1 MKRANPI
8 ALYYL
13 FEYTRSQSKLQE
25 ILQFES
31 ERYKEIKAAFGDWR
45 DWIKKKWLLDPN
57 SFSFAHLE
65 KDSENAQWFSILSWF
80 VEVIQDHL
88 LFLRAMQVETH
99 ENFKKYFSTR
109 QMLLRTTFEDR
120 L

>member
-1 MKRANPI
+1 M
-8 ALYYL
+8 
-13 FEYTRSQSKLQE
+13 
-25 ILQFES
+25 
-31 ERYKEIKAAFGDWR
+31 
-45 DWIKKKWLLDPN
+45 IKKKWLLDPN

-65 KDSENAQWFSILSWF
+65 KDSENAEWYTILSWF

-99 ENFKKYFSTR
+99 TNFKTYFSTR

-120 L
+120 LQIFLARDQDQASNLIPLWP